1 MGGRERLRPNRGL
14 PVAPGTTRD
23 PTLINRCGERNER
36 FIDGSVFG
44 YGLRQVFWALH
55 LTAVRLWGGYAFSRV
70 SREAPVRTEPL
81 PTIRVRFIRLNQRI
95 LSWTTLYASE

>member
-55 LTAVRLWGGYAFSRV
+55 LTAVRLWGGLRV
-70 SREAPVRTEPL
+70 FQGQPGSPGSDGASPYHKSSLHSSELAN
-81 PTIRVRFIRLNQRI
+81 FILDNA
-95 LSWTTLYASE
+95 LCL